1 MFWVL
6 LIAKN
11 INIMQKSIIIITLT
25 GIGAH
30 LGLNGKKGFVQALL
44 LSSTSFFNA
53 RLQSN
58 NNSNTVSIL
67 GHKYV
72 LWTAQSHFNP
82 CLAAQAKMT
91 LSRANAKINSI
102 VLINET
108 TPCLAVATV
117 IAQSQQGNEFKI
129 RILPSTFLN
138 DFN

>member
-1 MFWVL
+1 
-6 LIAKN
+6 
-11 INIMQKSIIIITLT
+11 MQKSIIIITLT

-30 LGLNGKKGFVQALL
+30 LGLKWKEGVCSGSFAVIY
-44 LSSTSFFNA
+44 FFNA

-72 LWTAQSHFNP
+72 LCTAQSHFNP
-82 CLAAQAKMT
+82 FLAAQAKMT

-108 TPCLAVATV
+108 TPCLAVAAV

-129 RILPSTFLN
+129 RILPSTFLH

>member
-1 MFWVL
+1 M
-6 LIAKN
+6 
-11 INIMQKSIIIITLT
+11 
-25 GIGAH
+25 
-30 LGLNGKKGFVQALL
+30 

-117 IAQSQQGNEFKI
+117 IAQSQQGMNLKFVFFLPLFSM
-129 RILPSTFLN
+129 ILINSARLSANKSLSITSYSKRKLNSFSLFLLA
-138 DFN
+138 

>member
-1 MFWVL
+1 
-6 LIAKN
+6 
-11 INIMQKSIIIITLT
+11 MQKSIIIITLT

-30 LGLNGKKGFVQALL
+30 LGLKWKEGFVQALL

-58 NNSNTVSIL
+58 NNSITVSIL

-72 LWTAQSHFNP
+72 LCTAQSHFNP

-102 VLINET
+102 VLINKT
-108 TPCLAVATV
+108 TPCLAVAAV

-129 RILPSTFLN
+129 RILPSTFLH

>member
-1 MFWVL
+1 MGRIW
-6 LIAKN
+6 
-11 INIMQKSIIIITLT
+11 
-25 GIGAH
+25 
-30 LGLNGKKGFVQALL
+30 GLNGKKGFVQALL
-44 LSSTSFFNA
+44 LSSTGFFNA

-58 NNSNTVSIL
+58 NNSITVSIL

-72 LWTAQSHFNP
+72 LCTAQSHFNP

-108 TPCLAVATV
+108 TPCLAVAAV
-117 IAQSQQGNEFKI
+117 IAQSQQGNEFKV
-129 RILPSTFLN
+129 RILPSTFLH

>member
-1 MFWVL
+1 MFWIL
-6 LIAKN
+6 LISCEKCQHHAEINNHYYFDGHWGAFGAK
-11 INIMQKSIIIITLT
+11 
-25 GIGAH
+25 
-30 LGLNGKKGFVQALL
+30 
-44 LSSTSFFNA
+44 TSFFNA

-72 LWTAQSHFNP
+72 LCTAQSHFNP
-82 CLAAQAKMT
+82 FLAAQAKMT

-108 TPCLAVATV
+108 TPCLAVAAV

-129 RILPSTFLN
+129 RILPSTFLH